1 MSTTVGPGSRFAGY
15 EVESLV
21 GRGGM
26 GVVYR
31 ARDPKLER
39 PVALKLIAPELA
51 RDDRFRS
58 RFLKEPRLAASL
70 DNPHVIPIYDA
81 GECDGQLY
89 LAMRYVDGPDLGS
102 LLERQG
108 PIEPERALELLG
120 QVGDALDAAH
130 RRGLVHRDVKPANV
144 LVDEDEHAYLTDF
157 GITKQAGSASTHTGG
172 MVGTLDYMAP
182 EQIRGEAID
191 GRTDLYALGC
201 MLYECLAGA
210 PPFRRDT
217 PAETMWAHL
226 QAEPPRL
233 AHCPA
238 VDGIVRKALAKE
250 RGERYA
256 SCREMIAAARVALGR
271 GAPSPVIARRHL
283 LRQRHKILAAGLLVL
298 AAVAAAATVALT
310 SGGEESA
317 AAPVGNGV
325 AVIAP
330 RGAEVSS
337 FVQSANAP
345 SNIAVGDGAVWV
357 LSSQDSTVSRIDPK
371 TKAVTGRLPTQGV
384 PTDLAAGSGALWI
397 GRGGGSE
404 ATAGYITVGISRV
417 DPRTAQ
423 VTRTI
428 RLPNREESQYSA
440 PFNWGHHNI
449 VVGAGGVWAINPDQT
464 ISHIDPATGRLL
476 ATIDVQAQGI
486 AAGPEGVWFL
496 NGNAVRRIDPRTNR
510 LGQTIHI
517 GSPAPDAIAV
527 GAGKVW
533 VSAPQE
539 GVVWRV
545 DPGPSPVTST
555 IRVGEGVTY
564 IAYGAGSVWAA
575 NYINGTVSRI
585 DPRASTVAAQIPVGG
600 TQALAAGAGAAWIS
614 SAGGH
619 ESGTLPAS
627 ACGALESGGGTPDL
641 LVASDLPLQGPG
653 SAGPR
658 AMTDAIR
665 HVLRQ
670 HDFRAGRFS
679 VGYRSCDDSTAQT
692 GAFENRRC
700 AANANAYARADK
712 LVAIIG
718 PYNSDCAQVEIPILN
733 RAPGGPL
740 ALVGP
745 TTTYAGL
752 TRPNGMPP
760 PNGYRH
766 EPQVYYPTGVRN
778 FVRLPPGDDQLGG
791 AQAVLAK
798 QLRLRGVYVV
808 DDGSDLTRRLLSEPF
823 RRAAG
828 RLGVRI
834 AGSARF
840 DPAAKNHRALVE
852 RIARSGADGVVLGGD
867 PFHGADPLVKELRA
881 RLGRRMP
888 ILGHFFFQP
897 VPSVLKMLGR
907 DARGI
912 YVASNDVPRAALPLT
927 PAAKQ
932 FVTDLGESAKEMSG
946 VLEAGQAAELVVR
959 AIARSD
965 GTRASVLRA
974 LRASKVKSG
983 LLGSFGFDRNGDITS
998 AAVPIYRINGT
1009 TPPGEELGSSLRGA
1023 VLDRVVEVPPSL
1035 VQ

>member
-1 MSTTVGPGSRFAGY
+1 MSTTVGPGSSFAGY
-15 EVESLV
+15 EVESLL

-39 PVALKLIAPELA
+39 RVALKLIAPELA
-51 RDDRFRS
+51 SDERFRS
-58 RFLKEPRLAASL
+58 RFLKEPLLAASL

-81 GECDGQLY
+81 GESDGQLY
-89 LAMRYVDGPDLGS
+89 LAMRYVDGPDLGTV
-102 LLERQG
+102 LDRHG
-108 PIEPERALELLG
+108 RMEPERALELLG

-144 LVDEDEHAYLTDF
+144 LMDEDDHAYLSDF
-157 GITKQAGSASTHTGG
+157 GITKQAGAAATHTGG
-172 MVGTLDYMAP
+172 MMGTLDYMAP

-210 PPFRRDT
+210 PPFRRET

-238 VDGIVRKALAKE
+238 IDGIVRKALAKE

-256 SCREMIAAARVALGR
+256 NCREMIAAARAALGR
-271 GAPSPVIARRHL
+271 GAPSRSIARHL
-283 LRQRHKILAAGLLVL
+283 LRRRHAILAAGLLVL
-298 AAVAAAATVALT
+298 AAVVAAATVALT
-310 SGGEESA
+310 SGGDER
-317 AAPVGNGV
+317 APALVGNGV
-325 AVIAP
+325 AVIAQG
-330 RGAEVSS
+330 GAGVSS
-337 FVQSANAP
+337 FVQSAHEP
-345 SNIAVGDGAVWV
+345 SNIAVGEGAVWV
-357 LSSQDSTVSRIDPK
+357 LSSQDRTVARIDPES
-371 TKAVTGRLPTQGV
+371 KAVTGRLPIRGV
-384 PTDLAAGSGALWI
+384 PTDLAAGGGALWI
-397 GRGGGSE
+397 GRGGGGYS
-404 ATAGYITVGISRV
+404 GYITVGISRV
-417 DPRTAQ
+417 DPRTGR

-428 RLPNREESQYSA
+428 RLPNRKDSQYSA

-464 ISHIDPATGRLL
+464 ISRIDPATGRLL
-476 ATIDVQAQGI
+476 ATIDVQAEGI

-496 NGNAVRRIDPRTNR
+496 HEGAVRRIDPRTNR

-564 IAYGAGSVWAA
+564 IAYGARSVWAA

-585 DPRASTVAAQIPVGG
+585 DPRKSTVATQIPVGG
-600 TQALAAGAGAAWIS
+600 TQALAAGAGDAWIS
-614 SAGGH
+614 SAGGY

-627 ACGALESGGGTPDL
+627 ACGELESGGGTPDV

-692 GAFENRRC
+692 GNFENRRC
-700 AANANAYARADK
+700 AANANAYARAHK

-740 ALVGP
+740 ALIGP

-778 FVRLPPGDDQLGG
+778 FVRLLPGDDQLGG

-798 QLRLRGVYVV
+798 QLRLHGVYVV

-823 RRAAG
+823 RRAAR
-828 RLGVRI
+828 RLRVRV

-840 DPAAKNHRALVE
+840 DPAARDHGALVE

-867 PFHGADPLVKELRA
+867 PFHGADRLVTELRA

-888 ILGHFFFQP
+888 ILGHFFFGP

-932 FVTDLGESAKEMSG
+932 FVTDLGESAKEMFG
-946 VLEAGQAAELVVR
+946 VLEAGQAADLVVR

-965 GTRASVLRA
+965 GTRTSVLRA
-974 LRASKVKSG
+974 LRASNVKNG
-983 LLGSFGFDRNGDITS
+983 LLGSFGFDRNGDNTS
-998 AAVPIYRINGT
+998 AAVPIYRITGT
-1009 TPPGEELGSSLRGA
+1009 TPPGQGLAGSLRGA
-1023 VLDRVVEVPPSL
+1023 VLDRVVEVPASL